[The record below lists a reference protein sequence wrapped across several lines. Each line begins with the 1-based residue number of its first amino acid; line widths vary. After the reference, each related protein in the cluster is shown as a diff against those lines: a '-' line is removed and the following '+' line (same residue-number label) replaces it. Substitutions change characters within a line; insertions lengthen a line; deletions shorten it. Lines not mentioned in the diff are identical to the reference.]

1 MRVEEAER
9 EVEVLRDELAQAQ
22 HRISTLLEMG
32 QPGFEGG
39 SEDGDGN
46 REGER
51 RDSLGSSEEASMAF
65 DKVGHP
71 PLPVHKAADWM
82 LMGSSRKSLN
92 SGGDQGMRRTLMMM
106 TIRPSTIYPVGT

>member
-39 SEDGDGN
+39 SEDGDGV
-46 REGER
+46 RDGER

-71 PLPVHKAADWM
+71 HSSVHQSSEWM
-82 LMGSSRKSLN
+82 LIYSSRKSLN
-92 SGGDQGMRRTLMMM
+92 SGEDQGMRRTLMMM
-106 TIRPSTIYPVGT
+106 TIRPSTIYPIGI